1 MRRKTILTRILPA
14 LLLCAATVGLL
25 LCAAAAEIPTVAE
38 SKSGVDVYAN
48 TKAAVDYSNLSEGY
62 LSVKY
67 TGGLSTRIKVQITRT
82 QGVTYTY
89 DLNNKGTAEVFPLV
103 EGDGE
108 YTVRVF
114 ENTSGTR
121 YAQALSVKLTLKLR
135 NEFLPFLYPNQYVNF
150 TKDSKTTAK
159 AAELMKGKTTDLAR
173 LTAVYHYVVNNFT
186 YDYDKAKTVQSGYLP
201 VVDTILASRKG
212 ICFDYAAVMAAML
225 RSQGIPCKLVV
236 GYAGTVYHAWIN
248 VYLAEKGWVEK
259 AAYFDGTTWKLMDP
273 TFASSGKSS
282 ASILKY
288 IGNGSNY
295 TQKYAY

>member
-1 MRRKTILTRILPA
+1 MKKNRLFTRVLPA

-25 LCAAAAEIPTVAE
+25 LLCAAAEVPTVNE
-38 SKSGVDVYAN
+38 VQSGVSVYEN
-48 TKAAVDYSNLSEGY
+48 KKAAVDYSNLSEGF
-62 LSVKY
+62 LSVRY
-67 TGGLSTRIKVQITRT
+67 FGGKDVRIKVQITRA

-89 DLNNKGTAEVFPLV
+89 DLNNKGVSETFPLA

-114 ENTSGTR
+114 ENTTGNK

-135 NEFLPFLYPNQYVNF
+135 SEFLPYLYANQYVNF
-150 TKDSKTTAK
+150 TAESKTALK
-159 AAELMKGKTTDLAR
+159 AAELVKDKKTDLER
-173 LTAVYHYVVNNFT
+173 LTAVYRYVVDTLT
-186 YDYDKAKTVQSGYLP
+186 YDKEKAKTVQSGYLP
-201 VVDTILASRKG
+201 VVDDILAAKKG

-225 RSQGIPCKLVV
+225 RSQGIPCKLIV

-248 VYLAEKGWVEK
+248 VYLDEQGWVEK
-259 AAYFDGTTWKLMDP
+259 AAYFDGESWKLMDP

-288 IGNGSNY
+288 IGDGKNY